1 MSTTLSTIYLFYTP
15 ELPPIFTKKTFA
27 TDEDA
32 VEAGNNTLTLS
43 RIIKVTDYDETN
55 PDSGTMS
62 FLSADS
68 GPTNRTR
75 SSSRTNSIVVSPPTT
90 SVAFSSSEAAPL
102 STSVAVSSSE
112 AAPLSTTS
120 VVPGSINAS
129 RVTTIPI
136 TEGEQTLRGGA
147 KTG

>member
-1 MSTTLSTIYLFYTP
+1 MSTTIYLFYTP
-15 ELPPIFTKKTFA
+15 DLPPIFRKKTFA

-32 VEAGNNTLTLS
+32 LEYGSRMILLR
-43 RIIKVTDYDETN
+43 RIIKVAEYDEAN

-62 FLSADS
+62 FLSPDS
-68 GPTNRTR
+68 GPTNGTR
-75 SSSRTNSIVVSPPTT
+75 SNSRTNSIVVSPPTT
-90 SVAFSSSEAAPL
+90 SVAF
-102 STSVAVSSSE
+102 SSSE

>member
-15 ELPPIFTKKTFA
+15 ELPPIFTKMTFA
-27 TDEDA
+27 TDASA

-43 RIIKVTDYDETN
+43 RIIKVTDYDEAN
-55 PDSGTMS
+55 PESGIMS

-90 SVAFSSSEAAPL
+90 SVVLSSSEAAP
-102 STSVAVSSSE
+102 S
-112 AAPLSTTS
+112 STTS

-129 RVTTIPI
+129 RVTTTPI

-147 KTG
+147 KTV